1 MKTRFW
7 LIGTAL
13 WLTGCAAP
21 SRVVPIQ
28 CPPPPPIPVELSHRP
43 TGSYLSQLS
52 SLYQDWLTSP
62 EPAPEAGTTL
72 PPK

>member
-28 CPPPPPIPVELSHRP
+28 CPPPPPIPAELSQKAQ
-43 TGSYLSQLS
+43 GSMQSQLRL
-52 SLYQDWLTSP
+52 LYQALLGD
-62 EPAPEAGTTL
+62 APSLETDSATRST
-72 PPK
+72 P